1 MKQESISTTTGVVKS
16 LSCGMYTVEL
26 INGMVCR
33 VPFQVMHLRADLSN
47 LVCNGRIPDNT
58 EMWFYVKDMS
68 SGTIYP
74 DIRTYGVLHGGAQ
87 TSNSSKLLEGVQP
100 YEQLTGFSDFMTD
113 LRTNYLVN
121 LDTDNFDK
129 VMRVLESRLT
139 QDEQQKIIRSMLNM
153 SVSVPPESKTVEWK
167 SSLLFKAGAI
177 ETEAASS
184 GNLQEITEQ
193 AVAFANT
200 EGHGEII
207 VGINKNGNPCGLENE
222 LALYY
227 PHLNLDQIQNTVISN
242 FIHDYVND
250 SSFMKSLSFKWRN
263 FNGHLLLIISVDYKG
278 LPILIGNAVMPYRS
292 ESSMR
297 KASGK
302 DMVRLIYNSAI
313 ADFEMKQAL
322 KVNIND
328 AVGITA

>member
-1 MKQESISTTTGVVKS
+1 MEQEGKSTTGVVKN

-26 INGMVCR
+26 INGMVFH

-47 LVCNGRIPDNT
+47 LVDNGRIPDNT
-58 EMWFYVKDMS
+58 EMSFYVKNLS

-74 DIRTYGVLHGGAQ
+74 DVRTYGVLHNCVR
-87 TSNSSKLLEGVQP
+87 TLNSSRLLEGVQP
-100 YEQLTGFSDFMTD
+100 YEQLTEFSDFMTD
-113 LRTNYLVN
+113 LRTNYLID
-121 LDTDNFDK
+121 LDSVTFDK

-139 QDEQQKIIRSMLNM
+139 QDEQQRIIRSMINM
-153 SVSVPPESKTVEWK
+153 SVSVPPESRTVEWK

-200 EGHGEII
+200 EGHGDIYI
-207 VGINKNGNPCGLENE
+207 GINKKGKACGLENE
-222 LALYY
+222 LSLYY

-242 FIHDYVND
+242 YMNDFVSD
-250 SSFMKSLSFKWRN
+250 SSFMKSLSFKWRS

-278 LPILIGNAVMPYRS
+278 LPILIGNAEMPYRS
-292 ESSMR
+292 GSSMR
-297 KASGK
+297 KATGR
-302 DMVRLIYNSAI
+302 DMVRLIHNTAI
-313 ADFEMKQAL
+313 ANNEGVNAL
-322 KVNIND
+322 RLNINN
-328 AVGITA
+328 AVSFTA